1 MNRDKGN
8 QTLDPKNGI
17 KLIEMDAQQ
26 KVGLLG
32 IKKDVCPTEAEEEGT
47 PEMQLIHEDMTT
59 YSQSE

>member
-8 QTLDPKNGI
+8 QTLDPKKMGI

-32 IKKDVCPTEAEEEGT
+32 IKKMFV
-47 PEMQLIHEDMTT
+47 QLKQKKKAH
-59 YSQSE
+59 QRCN